1 MTGHLFEPRFSI
13 VKLDKAGGGE
23 VVRVSFQP
31 SKSENCIARPRTPM
45 LQLFFYHNITKVQV
59 KVLITTIA
67 PLQIYSKVL

>member
-1 MTGHLFEPRFSI
+1 MTGHLFEPQFSI
-13 VKLDKAGGGE
+13 VKLDKAGAGE
-23 VVRVSFQP
+23 VLQVSFQP
-31 SKSENCIARPRTPM
+31 SKSENCNARPRTTM

>member
-1 MTGHLFEPRFSI
+1 MTGHLFEPRFSV

-23 VVRVSFQP
+23 VLRVSFQP
-31 SKSENCIARPRTPM
+31 GKSENCIARPRTPM